1 LLRDGRASHTDL
13 AAATGWSPTTVTRRL
28 TQLREGGALF
38 FDVDLDAA
46 HLGVTTEAI
55 LWIAVPAA
63 RLVAAAFTE
72 LVPAI

>member
-1 LLRDGRASHTDL
+1 
-13 AAATGWSPTTVTRRL
+13 
-28 TQLREGGALF
+28 LREGGALF